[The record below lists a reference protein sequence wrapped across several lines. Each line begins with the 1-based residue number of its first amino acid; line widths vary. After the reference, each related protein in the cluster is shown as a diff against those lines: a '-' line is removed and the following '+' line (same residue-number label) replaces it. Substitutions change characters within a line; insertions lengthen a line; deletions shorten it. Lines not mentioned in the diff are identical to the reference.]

1 MEKITSCILP
11 LITAVIIVFG
21 ISKGINVFDCFVSGA
36 TNGLKSAVKLLPVL
50 MGLVLGV
57 TMLRQS
63 GALNV
68 ITKMLSPV
76 AEISG
81 IPVDVLPLAVLSP
94 ISGSGSLTMFEQI
107 LKNFGPDSPEGRIAS
122 IIMGS
127 TETTFYA
134 VTVYF
139 GSVGIKKSGCTVPA
153 AMLADITSFLVSA
166 MTANLFLP
174 NR

>member
-1 MEKITSCILP
+1 MEKVTSFILP
-11 LITAVIIVFG
+11 VITAGIVLFG
-21 ISKGINVFDCFVSGA
+21 LFKRVKIFDCFVSGA
-36 TNGLKSAVKLLPVL
+36 KKGFQSAVNLLPPL

-63 GALNV
+63 GALTV
-68 ITKMLSPV
+68 ITRMLEPI

-81 IPVDVLPLAVLSP
+81 IPVDVLPLTVLSP

-107 LKNFGPDSPEGRIAS
+107 LKSFGPDSLEGRVAS

-134 VTVYF
+134 VTVYY

-153 AMLADITSFLVSA
+153 ALLADMTSFIVSA
-166 MTANLFLP
+166 MSAVLI
-174 NR
+174 

>member
-1 MEKITSCILP
+1 MP
-11 LITAVIIVFG
+11 VITAVIVIFG
-21 ISKGINVFDCFVSGA
+21 LAKGIKVFDCFVAGA
-36 TNGLKSAVKLLPVL
+36 SRGLKSAVKLLPVL

-63 GALNV
+63 GALSV
-68 ITKMLSPV
+68 ITKMLSPI

-81 IPVDVLPLAVLSP
+81 IPADVLPLAVLSP
-94 ISGSGSLTMFEQI
+94 ISGSGSLTMFEEI
-107 LKNFGPDSPEGRIAS
+107 LKTFGPDSFEGRVAS

-139 GSVGIKKSGCTVPA
+139 GSVGIKKSGCTVPSA
-153 AMLADITSFLVSA
+153 LLADMTSFVVSA
-166 MTANLFLP
+166 LTAGLLF
-174 NR
+174 

>member
-1 MEKITSCILP
+1 
-11 LITAVIIVFG
+11 
-21 ISKGINVFDCFVSGA
+21 
-36 TNGLKSAVKLLPVL
+36 
-50 MGLVLGV
+50 
-57 TMLRQS
+57 MLRHS

-68 ITKMLSPV
+68 IT
-76 AEISG
+76 EILKPIAVFTG

-107 LKNFGPDSPEGRIAS
+107 LKEFGPDSMQGRVAS

-153 AMLADITSFLVSA
+153 ALLADMTSFIVSSLSIA
-166 MTANLFLP
+166 WL
-174 NR
+174 

>member
-1 MEKITSCILP
+1 MEKITSFILP
-11 LITAVIIVFG
+11 VITAGIVIFG
-21 ISKGINVFDCFVSGA
+21 LIKGIKVFYCFAAGVKK
-36 TNGLKSAVKLLPVL
+36 GLNSAIGLLPPL

-63 GALNV
+63 GALEV
-68 ITKMLSPV
+68 ITKMLEPI

-107 LKNFGPDSPEGRIAS
+107 LKNFGPDSIEGRVAS

-134 VTVYF
+134 VTVYY
-139 GSVGIKKSGCTVPA
+139 GSVGIKKTGITVPA
-153 AMLADITSFLVSA
+153 ALLADMTCFVVSA
-166 MTANLFLP
+166 MSAVMF
-174 NR
+174 

>member
-1 MEKITSCILP
+1 MEKMTGYILP
-11 LITAVIIVFG
+11 CVTAAIVLFG
-21 ISKGINVFDCFVSGA
+21 AAKGIKVFDVFVSGA
-36 TNGLKSAVKLLPVL
+36 KKGFDSAVKLLPPL

-63 GALNV
+63 GALDV
-68 ITKMLSPV
+68 IIRIFEPLATL
-76 AEISG
+76 SG
-81 IPVDVLPLAVLSP
+81 IPKDVIPLTVLSP

-107 LKNFGPDSPEGRIAS
+107 LKTFGPDSIEGRVAS

-134 VTVYF
+134 VTVYY

-153 AMLADITSFLVSA
+153 ALLADMTSFVASA
-166 MTANLFLP
+166 LTAAWFI
-174 NR
+174 